1 MSRLVVIEEAS
12 RVLVAWEED
21 PDDWLCEFAK
31 TPEFP
36 ARRWA
41 DDMARVYND
50 RSALSCASS
59 RRRRAASGR

>member
-1 MSRLVVIEEAS
+1 VVIEEAS
-12 RVLVAWEED
+12 RVLVAWEKD

-41 DDMARVYND
+41 DDMARIYNA
-50 RSALSCASS
+50 RVALSSASTH
-59 RRRRAASGR
+59 RRPAASGQ

>member
-1 MSRLVVIEEAS
+1 MVIEEGL

-41 DDMARVYND
+41 DDMARVYNA
-50 RSALSCASS
+50 RARAQLRIHPPSTSS
-59 RRRRAASGR
+59 V